1 MRIGELAG
9 LNINDIDFENKT
21 ISVKRTLVYQKYENG
36 IRLVLLDEAFSKMTS
51 DRIKPM
57 MKMFRQMDLQ
67 VLLITTV
74 EKASAIQPMCD
85 VTYSIVKSGSRNS
98 VAPFY
103 LEVSDDGV

>member
-1 MRIGELAG
+1 
-9 LNINDIDFENKT
+9 
-21 ISVKRTLVYQKYENG
+21 
-36 IRLVLLDEAFSKMTS
+36 MTS

-57 MKMFRQMDLQ
+57 MKMFRQMNLQ

-98 VAPFY
+98 IAPFY
-103 LEVSDDGV
+103 LEVNDDGV